1 MEMEDKEDRS
11 YKADELEE
19 ELEEESGEELGE
31 ESGEGLEE

>member
-1 MEMEDKEDRS
+1 MEDKEDRS